1 MESIYTFLKD
11 HKGVFLSIFA
21 VWLIFFIA
29 VMIFANDIHFSLSPA
44 TKLEK
49 LGVFGDS
56 FNVLTSLFT
65 GLAFA
70 GVIISVILQTQELKE
85 ARKVFSGQQKALED
99 QQYEMTVQ
107 SFDNKF
113 FQMLNLLNNIIDN
126 LHYEREINVF
136 SGKIKHYNKREVLQY
151 IKLIFEEKII
161 NREINTLQSFQLIFD
176 ELNDE
181 FNITFKYYFINLYQV
196 LKYIDKNSNIEENP
210 KEYTNIVR
218 AQLSKDELVLLF
230 YNAFGVITFSGNS
243 YKNLIEKYALFE
255 HLTYNDLN
263 PDNKNHIVDILLLE
277 YKEEA
282 FGKNKVLKE
291 KWLQLQYE
299 HPNSLFQ
306 TRNS

>member
-1 MESIYTFLKD
+1 MKSISKFLKD
-11 HKGVFLSIFA
+11 HKGVFLSIFV
-21 VWLIFFIA
+21 VWLIFFIS
-29 VMIFANDIHFSLSPA
+29 VVFLTKDISLSFTPSM
-44 TKLEK
+44 TSSN

-70 GVIISVILQTQELKE
+70 GVIISVVLQTQELKE
-85 ARKVFSGQQKALED
+85 AREEFSGQRKALEN

-113 FQMLNLLNNIIDN
+113 FQMLNLFNNVVEN
-126 LHYEREINVF
+126 LTYRTVNRMSRERELHH
-136 SGKIKHYNKREVLQY
+136 GREV
-151 IKLIFEEKII
+151 I
-161 NREINTLQSFQLIFD
+161 QLIKNDLESRIISREYNNLNLFQIIFD
-176 ELNDE
+176 QLNAKYDT
-181 FNITFKYYFINLYQV
+181 TFKYCFINLYQI

-230 YNAFGVITFSGNS
+230 YNAYGVIEFSGEH

-255 HLTYNDLN
+255 HLNYNDLN
-263 PDNKNHIVDILLLE
+263 PDGKNHIVDLLLLE

-282 FGKNKVLKE
+282 FGKNEALKE
-291 KWLQLQYE
+291 KWVQLQFE

-306 TRNS
+306 ARNS